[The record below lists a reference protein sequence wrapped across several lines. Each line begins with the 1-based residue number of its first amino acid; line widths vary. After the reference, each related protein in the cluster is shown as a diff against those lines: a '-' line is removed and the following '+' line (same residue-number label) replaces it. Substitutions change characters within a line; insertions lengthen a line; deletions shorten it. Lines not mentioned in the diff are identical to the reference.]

1 MTRASDEPASCDH
14 RKARRAK
21 VFVPTELVVD
31 DIAMRAHLLD
41 ISPSGSRIHTR
52 PAPRPGDEMVLHLN
66 GHRHEARV
74 IWSDAERAGVEF
86 KQELTEEQIL
96 KTFGR

>member
-1 MTRASDEPASCDH
+1 
-14 RKARRAK
+14 
-21 VFVPTELVVD
+21 
-31 DIAMRAHLLD
+31 
-41 ISPSGSRIHTR
+41 
-52 PAPRPGDEMVLHLN
+52 MVLHLN